1 MMDLIA
7 VILMS
12 LFQGIIEWLPIS
24 SEGQLSLLFVTIY
37 GLDNL
42 TAVTLALILHLGTML
57 SVIWYF
63 RKDLMEIID
72 YQSRV
77 LHIILITT
85 LGTAVTAIPLVIIFK
100 ESWDTITKN
109 LFLPAD
115 LVFTMVIGILLIL
128 TGLVLS
134 TQPNQGTRDS
144 ISINNYEAFVL
155 GLTQGF
161 AALPGISR
169 SGMTITY
176 LLIIG
181 IMHRDALKISF
192 LISIPAVLGATTLEF
207 ILEGFSFTFQ
217 GIIVGEV
224 IFSYP
229 LLFLAIVLTGV
240 IGFLTID
247 FLIKLKNIPYDKF
260 CIGLGS
266 ATLLLGTIFIILRI
280 VFAA

>member
-1 MMDLIA
+1 MTDLIS

-12 LFQGIIEWLPIS
+12 IFQGIIEWLPIS

-42 TAVTLALILHLGTML
+42 TAITLALILHLGTMF

-63 RKDLMEIID
+63 RKDLKEIIN
-72 YQSRV
+72 YKSRI

-85 LGTAVTAIPLVIIFK
+85 LGTAVTSIPIVIVFK
-100 ESWDTITKN
+100 ESWESITEN
-109 LFLPAD
+109 LLLPAD
-115 LVFTMVIGILLIL
+115 LLFTLLIGILLII
-128 TGLVLS
+128 TGLILS

-144 ISINNYEAFVL
+144 ISINNYEAFIL
-155 GLTQGF
+155 GLAQGF

-181 IMHRDALKISF
+181 LMHKDALKVSF
-192 LISIPAVLGATTLEF
+192 LVSIPAVIGATGLEF
-207 ILEGFSFTFQ
+207 ILEGFSISLQ

-224 IFSYP
+224 FFPYP
-229 LLFLAIVLTGV
+229 LLLIAIVLTGV

-247 FLIKLKNIPYDKF
+247 FLIGLKNIQYDKF

-266 ATLLLGTIFIILRI
+266 MTVLLGIVFIILRI
-280 VFAA
+280 VFTV